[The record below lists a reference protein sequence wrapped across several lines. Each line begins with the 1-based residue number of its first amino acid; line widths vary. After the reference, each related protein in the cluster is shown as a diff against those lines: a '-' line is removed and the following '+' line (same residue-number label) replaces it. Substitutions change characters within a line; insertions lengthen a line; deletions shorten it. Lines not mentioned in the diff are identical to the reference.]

1 MHYTI
6 AEIAEALGAEAAGD
20 LSLTVRAAAE
30 PASAGED
37 DLALALA
44 PSYGAQ
50 LARGQARAAVLW
62 PGADWAGLGLK
73 AAIFA
78 PRGRLAMAR
87 LTGLLAP
94 DPGIGPGV
102 HPSAVIDPSARIG
115 EGVAIGPLVVIGAD
129 VQIGAG
135 CRIGA
140 HVTLGQGARIGAG
153 GLIHA
158 GVRIGARVVIGAR
171 FIAQPNAVVGS
182 DGFSFVTATPSHVE
196 VSRATMGQGPV
207 TVPEDPTWHRIHSLG
222 SVVIGDDVE
231 IGAGATIDSGTIRPT
246 SLGNG
251 CKLDN
256 QVHIGHN
263 VVLGDH
269 CLMAGQSGVAGST
282 VIGSRVVIGGQSGI
296 ADNLRI
302 GDDVV
307 ISGATVVMSNV
318 PAGRVM
324 MGSPAVRMGQQVEMY
339 KALRRLPRWMQQQK
353 AVPNPGQT
361 D

>member
-1 MHYTI
+1 MRYSI
-6 AEIAEALGAEAAGD
+6 AEIASALGAEAAGD
-20 LSLTVRAAAE
+20 LSLRVGAAAE
-30 PASAGED
+30 PAAAGEGD
-37 DLALALA
+37 IALALA
-44 PSYGAQ
+44 PAYAEQ
-50 LARGQARAAVLW
+50 LSQGRARAAVVW
-62 PGADWAGLGLK
+62 PGADWQGLGLR

-94 DPGIGPGV
+94 DPGIAPGI
-102 HPSAVIDPSARIG
+102 HPSAVIDPSATIG
-115 EGVAIGPLVVIGAD
+115 AGVAIGPLAVIGPEAT
-129 VQIGAG
+129 IGAG

-140 HVTLGQGARIGAG
+140 QVTVGQGAVIGVDA
-153 GLIHA
+153 LIHA
-158 GVRIGARVVIGAR
+158 GVRVGARVRIGAR

-182 DGFSFVTATPSHVE
+182 DGFSFVTSTPSHVE
-196 VSRATMGQGPV
+196 VSRATMGKGPV

-231 IGAGATIDSGTIRPT
+231 IGACVTIDAGTIRPT
-246 SLGNG
+246 RIGNG

-256 QVHIGHN
+256 QVHVGHN

-282 VIGSRVVIGGQSGI
+282 VIGERVVIGGQSGL
-296 ADNLRI
+296 ADNIRV
-302 GDDVV
+302 GSDVV

-318 PAGRVM
+318 PGGRVM
-324 MGSPAVRMGQQVEMY
+324 MGSPAVRMEQQVEIY
-339 KALRRLPRWMQQQK
+339 KALRRLPRWMSQQK
-353 AVPNPGQT
+353 AVSNLPET